1 MVLRELQRFL
11 KPKNKATSVRHSQ
24 RSIRTSVKSS
34 LPISFTDEALTAHGG
49 LVLIERFL
57 RDSGWLRRIR
67 DVFADREFDNDYS
80 SWRMTLLVI
89 GLLIVGGTRVAH
101 LAHLGADPLFLRFA
115 QVQVLPSART
125 LSRWLA
131 TLTSGFRDRLQELM
145 RDVAYSTWGS
155 LGAGRITLD
164 VDGTVIRTGESAEG
178 SERGFHPHH
187 PKDPSYYPLTAQ
199 LAQTGQLLGVWN
211 RPGNEHDSSGA
222 VDRLAELIDDARARA
237 RGVPIE
243 VRMDAA
249 FCQRPVLE
257 LLAAS
262 GVEYALRLPMWDWL
276 QVRDRISARKQWK
289 RITKSVDGFS
299 MQVRIPKWERS
310 ERVVVF
316 RKRISGRPARAF
328 QLDLFQPDDGYF
340 EYSMVATNKSVDER
354 SIWHFMAGRGGHEHT
369 IGELK
374 SGLAF
379 ASVVAQDWDANCAWQ
394 ILNGLAH
401 NLLHD
406 FQLRAGIATPK
417 KNSRK
422 RTTRARFRSIR
433 SLRFEWISLPA
444 RLVRPQ
450 GRSELRIAT
459 PRHVRQRILDADRR
473 LAA

>member
-1 MVLRELQRFL
+1 
-11 KPKNKATSVRHSQ
+11 VRQSQ
-24 RSIRTSVKSS
+24 RSIRTSVKTS
-34 LPISFTDEALTAHGG
+34 LPISFTDEALTAHSG

-57 RDSGWLRRIR
+57 RESGWLERIR
-67 DVFADREFDNDYS
+67 EIFADREFDNDYS
-80 SWRMTLLVI
+80 SWRMTLAVI

-101 LAHLGADPLFLRFA
+101 LTWLGCDPLFLRFA
-115 QVQVLPSART
+115 QFRILPSTRT

-131 TLTSGFRDRLQELM
+131 TLTEGFRDRLQELM
-145 RDVAYSTWGS
+145 RDVAYATWAAMGMS
-155 LGAGRITLD
+155 RITID
-164 VDGTVIRTGESAEG
+164 VDGTVVRTGELVEG
-178 SERGFHPHH
+178 AERGFHPHH

-199 LAQTGQLLGVWN
+199 LAQTGQLLGIWN
-211 RPGNEHDSSGA
+211 RPGNKHDSAGA
-222 VDRLAELIDDARARA
+222 VERLGELIEDARERA
-237 RGVPIE
+237 GGAPIE

-257 LLAAS
+257 LLASS

-276 QVRDRISARKQWK
+276 HVRDRISARKQWK
-289 RITKSVDGFS
+289 PITKSVDGFS
-299 MQVRIPKWERS
+299 MQVAIPKWERS

-316 RKRISGRPARAF
+316 RKRISGKPARKF

-354 SIWHFMAGRGGHEHT
+354 SVWHFMAGRGAHEHT

-379 ASVVAQDWDANCAWQ
+379 ASVVSQDWDANSAWQ
-394 ILNGLAH
+394 ILNGLTH

-406 FQLRAGIATPK
+406 FQVQAGIATPK

-433 SLRFEWISLPA
+433 SLRFEWIGLPG

-450 GRSELRIAT
+450 GRSEIRIAAPT
-459 PRHVRQRILDADRR
+459 HVRKRIRDAVDR